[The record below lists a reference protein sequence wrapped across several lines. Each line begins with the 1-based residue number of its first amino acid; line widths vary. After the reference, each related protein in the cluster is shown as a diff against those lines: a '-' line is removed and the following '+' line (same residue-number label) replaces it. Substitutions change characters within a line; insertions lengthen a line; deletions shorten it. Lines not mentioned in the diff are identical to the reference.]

1 MNRKIQLAIGV
12 ATMLI
17 IAATAVKA
25 QVIQPTNSTAVDA
38 TVKGTPYLDESYV
51 DGTIIFATNTRTAPL
66 RYNAHKDLFE
76 FKIDGQSRVLDPST
90 TVKKVNFGE
99 ATFVVEK
106 YVNDKGITK
115 YGYFALLDSG
125 KVSLYSKKSVK
136 FTPGMKGRAL
146 DGGDQPA
153 EFRRAPDEFY
163 FKTAN
168 GELIEIK
175 SIKAM
180 IAAFPDKQDEALA
193 FAKKEKISPRDEEE
207 LVKLVKYYNSL

>member
-1 MNRKIQLAIGV
+1 MNRKIKLAIGV
-12 ATMLI
+12 ACMLI
-17 IAATAVKA
+17 LTAAANA
-25 QVIQPTNSTAVDA
+25 QVVQPTNAGAVDA
-38 TVKGTPYLDESYV
+38 TVKGTPYLDESYI

-90 TVKKVNFGE
+90 TIKKVNFGE

-106 YVNDKGITK
+106 YVNDKGIPK

-125 KVSLYSKKSVK
+125 KVNLFSKKSVK
-136 FTPGMKGRAL
+136 FTPGLKGRAL

-163 FKTAN
+163 FKI
-168 GELIEIK
+168 GGGDLVEIK

-180 IAAFPDKQDEALA
+180 IAAFPDKQDELST